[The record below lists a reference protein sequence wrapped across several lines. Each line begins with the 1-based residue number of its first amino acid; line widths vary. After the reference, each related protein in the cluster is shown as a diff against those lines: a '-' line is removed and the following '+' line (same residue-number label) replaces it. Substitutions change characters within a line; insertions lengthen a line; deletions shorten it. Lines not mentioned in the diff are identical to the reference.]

1 MKQLQNQF
9 EQRAEKNDLRVSYGP
24 LGMTEEEEKFALHRK
39 RDQARQE
46 LGDQIR
52 ENAMTR
58 EEMNRMKKRDEF
70 IAQRTIEEVLRQ
82 EKALDDLQ
90 IKSKQELL
98 RAAWDDQIQKTQ
110 LLKELEAEKFLD
122 KEKYA

>member
-1 MKQLQNQF
+1 
-9 EQRAEKNDLRVSYGP
+9 
-24 LGMTEEEEKFALHRK
+24 
-39 RDQARQE
+39 
-46 LGDQIR
+46 
-52 ENAMTR
+52 
-58 EEMNRMKKRDEF
+58 MKKRDEF